1 MEVSRRSR
9 EIRQNV
15 NQNKRSMTFT
25 DTRGF
30 HILSLKLI
38 SYNGTIPPPP
48 LLSEN
53 THVAQDTG
61 RVHLTPVGNAAE
73 VSGCQRLSLVFLSQR
88 LLSSS
93 TTTLA
98 IREKVQTRVKGQ
110 HSPLAEDQRP
120 VHADSFGIICRSV
133 VAFRKRVQV
142 MLEVVFQS
150 VQFFTFDVHE
160 AVWGR
165 KASPA
170 PPVLKGQQYIDFVFS
185 N

>member
-1 MEVSRRSR
+1 
-9 EIRQNV
+9 
-15 NQNKRSMTFT
+15 MTFT

-38 SYNGTIPPPP
+38 SYNGTIPPPPP

-160 AVWGR
+160 GVWGR

-170 PPVLKGQQYIDFVFS
+170 PPVLTSQQ
-185 N
+185 